1 MNYNLYTY
9 KYGRINYSYIYKYTC
24 QERIYKVSTSI
35 IINQKKDVLS
45 RTLTKRAQLQI
56 TQLCY

>member
-9 KYGRINYSYIYKYTC
+9 KYGKINYSYIYKYTC
-24 QERIYKVSTSI
+24 QERLYKVSTSI

-45 RTLTKRAQLQI
+45 GTLTKRA
-56 TQLCY
+56 